1 MKRNAMPSKLTY
13 LAGSGALET
22 IREGGLDP
30 SMIRVIAG
38 AAGGPKW
45 IVLSGLD
52 RYIFPHWLRSSE
64 KPVHLLGSSI
74 GAYRFAAAM
83 RKNPAAAIDRLLDA
97 YIRQAYIGKPSAQTV
112 TDKGA
117 EIIEE
122 YLGADGAQEVLAH
135 PFFRLNILAARS
147 RHLTASERKAVMLP
161 GLAAAVAANLV
172 RRSSLKYFFTR
183 TLFYD
188 SRTPPPF
195 FQMNTFPTDRV
206 PLSPENLKPAILGS
220 GAIPWVMT
228 GARDIPGAPKGV
240 FRDGGVMDYHLDIPY
255 NVTDGIVLFPHYT
268 DRVVPG
274 WLDKHL
280 PYRKPDKTRMANV
293 LLVCPSREF
302 IASLPNAKIPDRND
316 FKTYFNRDGDRF
328 ACWRAVADR
337 SRELADQF
345 CDDVASGKIKERL
358 RPLG

>member
-1 MKRNAMPSKLTY
+1 MSSKLTY
-13 LAGSGALET
+13 LAGSQALET
-22 IREGGLDP
+22 IRESGLDP

-52 RYIFPHWLRSSE
+52 RYIFPHWLTSSE

-83 RKNPAAAIDRLLDA
+83 RSNPGAAIDRLLDA
-97 YIRQAYIGKPSAQTV
+97 YIHQAYIGKPTAKEV

-117 EIIEE
+117 DIIED
-122 YLGADGAQEVLAH
+122 YLGDGGAWEVLTH

-147 RHLTASERKAVMLP
+147 RHLTASERKAVMIP
-161 GLAAAVAANLV
+161 GLAATVAANLV
-172 RRSSLKYFFTR
+172 CRKSLQYFFTR

-206 PLSPENLKPAILGS
+206 PLSPDNLKPAILGS

-228 GARDIPGAPKGV
+228 GVTDIPDAPKGV

-255 NVTDGIVLFPHYT
+255 SVTDGIVLFPHYT

-280 PYRKPDKTRMANV
+280 PYRKPDRTHMSRV

-316 FKTYFNRDGDRF
+316 FKTYFKRDEDRF
-328 ACWRAVADR
+328 AAWITVADR

-345 CDDVASGKIKERL
+345 CEDVATGKIKERVQL
-358 RPLG
+358 LG

>member
-1 MKRNAMPSKLTY
+1 MGKTMSSKLTY
-13 LAGSGALET
+13 LAGSGALKT
-22 IREGGLDP
+22 IRDNGLDP
-30 SMIRVIAG
+30 TMIRVIAG

-52 RYIFPHWLRSSE
+52 RYIFPHWLTASE

-83 RKNPAAAIDRLLDA
+83 RSNPEDAIERLLDA
-97 YIRQAYIGKPSAQTV
+97 YILQAYRGKPAAKDV

-117 EIIEE
+117 DIIED
-122 YLGADGAQEVLAH
+122 YLGADGPQEVLAH

-147 RHLTASERKAVMLP
+147 RHLTASERKAVMIP
-161 GLAAAVAANLV
+161 GLAGAVAANLV

-195 FQMNTFPTDRV
+195 FGMNTFPTDRV
-206 PLSPENLKPAILGS
+206 PLCPENMKPAILGS
-220 GAIPWVMT
+220 GAIPIVMT
-228 GARDIPGAPKGV
+228 GVKDIPGAPRGV
-240 FRDGGVMDYHLDIPY
+240 YRDGGVMDYHLDIPY

-280 PYRKPDKTRMANV
+280 PYRKPDRTHMENV
-293 LLVCPSREF
+293 LLVSPSREF
-302 IASLPNAKIPDRND
+302 IASLPNARIPDRND
-316 FKTYFNRDGDRF
+316 FKTYFNRDADRF
-328 ACWRAVADR
+328 ACWRAVAGR

-345 CDDVASGKIKERL
+345 CEDVASGKIRERV